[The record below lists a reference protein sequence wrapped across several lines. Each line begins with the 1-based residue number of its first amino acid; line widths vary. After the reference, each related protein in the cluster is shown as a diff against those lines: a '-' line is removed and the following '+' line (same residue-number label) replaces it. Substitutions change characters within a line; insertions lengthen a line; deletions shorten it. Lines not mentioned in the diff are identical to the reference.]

1 MFAAVATAALAVIA
15 AGCGDSKPNGSSGP
29 RLSVFSPQATAAC
42 LRTAGNPVMR
52 VVEIKPTN
60 RNGSSTGIVY
70 ARIGG
75 RQVGVLFYT
84 DRNAASRAFQTF
96 KTREKVFL
104 STETKYK
111 ARMKAYM
118 DATNYLNATAFIAWA
133 GVGTHGAPKPLTPS
147 ARQRLASC
155 LSK

>member
-1 MFAAVATAALAVIA
+1 
-15 AGCGDSKPNGSSGP
+15 
-29 RLSVFSPQATAAC
+29 
-42 LRTAGNPVMR
+42 MR

-75 RQVGVLFYT
+75 RQVGVLFFT

-96 KTREKVFL
+96 KTREKALL
-104 STETKYK
+104 STETKYR
-111 ARMKAYM
+111 ARMRTYM

-133 GVGTHGAPKPLTPS
+133 GVGTYGAPKPLMPS

-155 LSK
+155 LRR